1 MKLFRNYFFWAYE
14 RGSFH
19 YDVMVTLILLFIFVS
34 PHFIDF
40 RDKPINTIPFRSSEV
55 LVKQDGG
62 TSEAYRYIYE
72 IRTEDLPE
80 AASDSEGDMRASL
93 MRVIQPIAGNVT
105 LESYA
110 PVTDTK
116 GKIIAYDATVVR

>member
-1 MKLFRNYFFWAYE
+1 MKLLRNYFFWAYE

-19 YDVMVTLILLFIFVS
+19 YDVMVTLIILFIFVS

-40 RDKPINTIPFRSSEV
+40 KDRPVNPVPIRTSEV

-62 TSEAYRYIYE
+62 TAEAYRYIYE
-72 IRTEDLPE
+72 IRTENLPE
-80 AASDSEGDMRASL
+80 AASDSEGDMRAAI

-110 PVTDTK
+110 PVTDAK